1 MVVARPEARA
11 DVDIRAEVGSALGIA
26 PESLDVDG
34 DLITQGLDS
43 LRMMR
48 LAGQWRKRG
57 YDIDFARMSGE
68 PTIRAWTA
76 LLRGDAAEDSDVDVK
91 PAPAERIGVPATDL
105 GAAFPLA
112 PMQHAYWIGRSDS
125 HAYGA
130 VAAHLYIEFDGGDLE
145 PERFRDAVTTLLLR
159 HPMLR
164 IRVLPDGTQLVGA
177 PHPEAIAIH
186 DLREESPESTA
197 DILARRREQGTHRAL
212 PIEDGAVIRVELSLL
227 PGGGSRVHL
236 DVDMI
241 AADAMS
247 YRVLV
252 DDLARIYRGEQLPR
266 LGVHFPALS
275 AARTAR
281 TADEADIAWWRERIA
296 DLPGPPELPV
306 REAGARAD
314 VPPATVRLHHAVDAA
329 DRKRLEEYAHKRGVT
344 PAAAVAAV
352 FAEAVGAY
360 AAGPRFLLTV
370 PLFDRDPV
378 HPDVEKVVG
387 DFTSSLIVDVDLRE
401 ELTLAARA
409 NAMRV
414 AMHEAAAHGSFGG
427 LDVLRELSRQRGEPV
442 VSPVVFTSA
451 LGLGELFSPAV
462 TEVLG
467 EPSWIVSQGPQVLLD
482 AQVTEVAGG
491 LLLNWDV
498 RASDLDIGIA
508 REMFAYYVRLLDLL
522 MADDWDR
529 PAPDPV
535 SDEMRAQRLSVER
548 PLPGTEFFDGTLHGH
563 FLACAEQRADAPAII
578 SDARTWSHAEL
589 AQEARRVAG
598 ALLAAG
604 VRTGDTVIVD
614 LPKGGEQV
622 VAALGVLTA
631 GAAYVPMAPGQPQA
645 RRERIAAVATPAAVV
660 TDRPQRWAD
669 AAAVVLEPTAAR
681 TAAPAEPVAV
691 SADALAYVLF
701 TSGSTGLP
709 KGVQVP
715 HRAAVATLT
724 DLVRR
729 YELGANDRS
738 LQVSSLEFDLSVF
751 DIFGLLAVGGAVV
764 VPTDDADT
772 KVDTWARLLRDARV
786 TVLNCVPSI
795 LGMLLDVA
803 PLPPALRV
811 IIMGGDKV
819 DVSLLHRVGA
829 QLPGCRVAGLGGTT
843 ETAIHSTVC
852 EAPDVPAGAAFVPYG
867 VPLDGVRCRVVDAVG
882 RDRPDR
888 IPGELW
894 IGGAGVADGYRGDPE
909 RTADRFVTVDGVRWY
924 RTGDMVRY
932 LPGGFLDFLGRA
944 DHMVKIRGYRV
955 ELGEVEAGLLGLD
968 AVTGA
973 VAWSDGRDLRAAVT
987 ATGRA
992 TGTFLR
998 GQLAEVLPAHM
1009 IPRSITV
1016 VEQLPLTSNGK
1027 YDRAKVQRLVVA
1039 EDRSTALAPRT
1050 PVESALVEILGTVL
1064 STRPIG
1070 VGDDFLDLGGD
1081 SVLATAFVAKVR
1093 RWLDVPRLTVAEIFA
1108 RRTLEG
1114 LAQRLT
1120 ELDGERAERV
1130 AALFLEVARLS
1141 DAQVEAELAAAES
1154 PATSVL
1160 PTYQFEHRRMTV
1172 ELDTVIA
1179 HEWLTHPKSAYWG
1192 MLDSTVAE
1200 VAELIRHSATVG
1212 GSSEFGLRMG
1222 THEGER
1228 SFFFELYNPAVGDLA
1243 APGTGYTYVPGDIGM
1258 HLLVSPSDK
1267 RLPGF
1272 TANVMLH
1279 IMRTAFFESGARR
1292 VVVEPDVRNLD
1303 VQRLNAAVGFVVAG
1317 DFPVADKIARL
1328 SYCTREDFLR
1338 ATDNG
1343 RIVTL
1348 PAQIHSRESRV

>member
-1 MVVARPEARA
+1 MVVARPEASA
-11 DVDIRAEVGSALGIA
+11 DIDIRAEVGSALGIA
-26 PESLDVDG
+26 PDSLDLDG

-57 YDIDFARMSGE
+57 HDIDFARLSGE
-68 PTIRAWTA
+68 PTIRAWAA
-76 LLRGDAAEDSDVDVK
+76 LLGVGEASEHTAAADAAPQAQVADLTSDLDV
-91 PAPAERIGVPATDL
+91 P
-105 GAAFPLA
+105 FPLA

-125 HAYGA
+125 HAYGG

-145 PERFRDAVTTLLLR
+145 PERFRAAVTKLLLR

-164 IRVLPDGTQLVGA
+164 VRVLPDGTQLVGA
-177 PHPEAIAIH
+177 PHPEAVAIH
-186 DLREESPESTA
+186 DLREQSAESAA

-212 PIEDGAVIRVELSLL
+212 PIEDGAVVRVELSLL
-227 PGGGSRVHL
+227 PDGASRVHL

-252 DDLARIYRGEQLPR
+252 DDLARLYRGEELPELR
-266 LGVHFPALS
+266 VHFPALS
-275 AARTAR
+275 AQRTGRAPS
-281 TADEADIAWWRERIA
+281 EADIAWWRERIA

-306 REAGARAD
+306 SEAAARGE
-314 VPPATVRLHHAVDAA
+314 VPPASVRLHHAIDAA
-329 DRKRLEEYAHKRGVT
+329 DRKRLEEYAHRRGVT
-344 PAAAVAAV
+344 PASAVATV

-360 AAGPRFLLTV
+360 SAGPRFLLTV

-387 DFTSSLIVDVDLRE
+387 DFTSSLVVDVDLRE
-401 ELTLAARA
+401 NLTLAERA
-409 NAMRV
+409 KAMRV

-451 LGLGELFSPAV
+451 LGLGELFSPTV

-498 RASDLDIGIA
+498 RASDLELDTA

-522 MADDWDR
+522 TADDWDR

-535 SDEMRAQRLSVER
+535 SDEVRAQRLSVER
-548 PLPGTEFFDGTLHGH
+548 PLPATEVFDGTLHGH
-563 FLACAEQRADAPAII
+563 FLAAAEQRADAPAII
-578 SDARTWSHAEL
+578 GDARTWTHAEL
-589 AQEARRVAG
+589 AQEARRIAG

-604 VRTGDTVIVD
+604 VGAGDTVIVD
-614 LPKGGEQV
+614 LPKGGDQV

-631 GAAYVPMAPGQPQA
+631 GAAYVPMAPTQPQA
-645 RRERIAAVATPAAVV
+645 RRERIASVATPAAIL
-660 TDRPQRWAD
+660 TDRTQRWAD
-669 AAAVVLEPTAAR
+669 SAHTVLELAAAR
-681 TAAPAEPVAV
+681 TAEPAEPVAV
-691 SADALAYVLF
+691 STDALAYVLF

-729 YELGANDRS
+729 YDLGANDRS

-764 VPTDDADT
+764 VPTDDADA
-772 KVDTWARLLRDARV
+772 KVDTWTRLLHDAQV
-786 TVLNCVPSI
+786 SVLNCVPSI
-795 LGMLLDVA
+795 LGMILDIA
-803 PLPPALRV
+803 PLPSTLRV

-852 EAPDVPAGAAFVPYG
+852 EAPDVPAGATFVPYG

-909 RTADRFVTVDGVRWY
+909 RTADRFVTLDGVRWY

-987 ATGRA
+987 ATRGA
-992 TGTFLR
+992 TDESLR
-998 GQLAEVLPAHM
+998 EQLTEALPPHM

-1016 VEQLPLTSNGK
+1016 VDRLPLTSNGK
-1027 YDRAKVQRLVVA
+1027 YDRAKVQQLVVT
-1039 EDRSTALAPRT
+1039 EGRSAAVAPRD

-1064 STRPIG
+1064 STRPLG
-1070 VGDDFLDLGGD
+1070 VTDDFLELGGD

-1093 RWLDVPRLTVAEIFA
+1093 RWLDVPRLTVAEIFG

-1114 LAQRLT
+1114 LARRLA

-1130 AALFLEVARLS
+1130 AQLFLEVMQLS
-1141 DAQVEAELAAAES
+1141 DTQVEAELAAPPSYE
-1154 PATSVL
+1154 
-1160 PTYQFEHRRMTV
+1160 FEHRRMEV
-1172 ELDTVIA
+1172 ELDAVLA

-1192 MLDSTVAE
+1192 MLDSTVADVE
-1200 VAELIRHSATVG
+1200 ELIRHSATVG
-1212 GSSEFGLRMG
+1212 GSPEFGLRMG
-1222 THEGER
+1222 SYQGER

-1243 APGTGYTYVPGDIGM
+1243 KPGTGYTYVPGDLGM

-1279 IMRTAFFESGARR
+1279 IMRTAFFEFGAQR

-1317 DFPVADKIARL
+1317 DYPVADKIARL

-1343 RIVTL
+1343 RTVTL
-1348 PAQIHSRESRV
+1348 PAQSNS